1 MNLKRTYFN
10 WEHLKSL
17 PLLYSSNMLLK
28 TLKDNTRLGKQ
39 SRTLIQTYNITKL
52 ENKLSDCVVSS
63 FPSGPKGQREIWRI
77 RETTFKTV
85 RTFSNISKSC
95 MPSADLNNSLDNYYV
110 AGFCDG

>member
-1 MNLKRTYFN
+1 
-10 WEHLKSL
+10 
-17 PLLYSSNMLLK
+17 MLLK

-52 ENKLSDCVVSS
+52 ENKLS
-63 FPSGPKGQREIWRI
+63 
-77 RETTFKTV
+77 TFKTV

-110 AGFCDG
+110 AGFFDG